1 MARAKNPRAPSRG
14 NTVSHWEADAL
25 LKAYRRMKTIREF
38 EERLHL
44 EIQQGQ
50 IAGFTHL
57 YSGQEAV
64 AVGVCEHLAD
74 DDYIVSTHRGH
85 GHCIAKGCDV
95 IGMMK
100 EIYGRADGLCKGK
113 GGSMHIADFDKGMLG
128 ANAIVGG
135 GPPIAVGAAI
145 ATRNAGKGKVTVSFG
160 GDGSCNQ
167 GTVFEAMNLAVVLQ
181 LPTIFVFEDNG
192 YSEHTGASYAVGS
205 KDIAGRC
212 AGFGMPAEQ
221 VDGDDFFA
229 VYEGM
234 AHAVE
239 RVRKGQGP
247 SALECTTTRFF
258 GHFEGDPQNYRAKDE
273 VERHRA
279 ERDCLKNF
287 VARVTAEGW
296 LKTAQLEAVDTEVL
310 ALIDDAVEQAQAS
323 PPPDA
328 SSLTTDVYVSY

>member
-1 MARAKNPRAPSRG
+1 MSKPDTQAL
-14 NTVSHWEADAL
+14 EA
-25 LKAYRRMKTIREF
+25 AYRQMKTIREF

-64 AVGVCEHLAD
+64 AVGVCDHLSD
-74 DDYIVSTHRGH
+74 DDLIASTHRGH
-85 GHCIAKGCDV
+85 GHCIAKGCDIV
-95 IGMMK
+95 GMMK

-135 GPPIAVGAAI
+135 GPPLATGAAI
-145 ATRNAGKGKVTVSFG
+145 ATRNAGKGHVTVSFG

-167 GTVFEAMNLAVVLQ
+167 GTVFEAMNLAVVLK

-192 YSEHTGASYAVGS
+192 YSEHTGTDYAVGS

-212 AGFGMPAEQ
+212 RGFGMPAAK
-221 VDGDDFFA
+221 VNGDDYFE

-234 AHAVE
+234 REAVE
-239 RVRKGQGP
+239 RARSGEGP

-258 GHFEGDPQNYRAKDE
+258 GHFEGDPQRYRAKGE

-279 ERDCLKNF
+279 ERDCLKIF
-287 VARVTAEGW
+287 EARVLREGW
-296 LKTAQLEAVDTEVL
+296 L
-310 ALIDDAVEQAQAS
+310 DDASLRRIDAEVMQLIERAVHEAQAAA
-323 PPPDA
+323 PP
-328 SSLTTDVYVSY
+328 SLGELTTDVYASY